1 MDRMVV
7 RLTRAG
13 HRPFVGRSRE
23 LAAAAE
29 ILADGDRAGVVLI
42 GGESGLGKTRLVEE
56 IVVDAPPET
65 TVVRAIAVPR
75 ATPIPFELV
84 RSALDP
90 LIGSNGAGQTERQ
103 GGGHPEPT
111 PTISRVQHEA
121 EALRTLDSG
130 ATIFV
135 FEDVHWADPES
146 LDVIDRLLVAGPLG
160 ASVLITYRPNAL
172 SPDHP
177 TSSFLQRAER
187 RSHVVQFR
195 LEPLRRD
202 EVGEYLESTGR
213 PADPGTVDHV
223 HSRTGGNPLLLSEL
237 VAATEEDADLTE
249 GLPWTLSEVLRP
261 EIERLPAAE
270 RQVAEGVAV
279 LGTAVEFD
287 ILVAAVTATEDELID
302 RLRSL
307 VDRGIL
313 IECGADRFGFR
324 HEMVREAVAEG
335 LFTREH
341 RRIHAAVHD
350 QLLADGSEDVV
361 ALVAHATGAGRTKQ
375 AADAA
380 RDAATQAFDAGRSH
394 QAVAFAEQ
402 ALLEHGD
409 DLDLL
414 RVVVVAGWMSSQF
427 RTALHHLDRWDELV
441 GRTSA
446 SRAEVLHH
454 RVRLLWEQ
462 GDGVGA
468 DRAADELAELSETLT
483 AGPVLVQA
491 LADQAQ
497 HHMLRDRID
506 TAIAVADRAMQVA
519 EEVGPTAASAAR
531 QARAER
537 ASALASR
544 AEHQSD
550 AVAELL
556 AVAAE
561 ASAAED
567 YLVASRALH
576 NVPLHHPLVEPR
588 SHIEAMRRAGLSAG
602 LSSVTTHSYRRSLLI
617 VNEMEGD
624 RESYAALI
632 ESALEDSDNWDEVAV
647 YGALFAMEVGDTDE
661 ARRLIERLPAG
672 FKSHES
678 KLDQRVIGWRA
689 AMLSL
694 IDLLDGDP
702 EPARRWLGA
711 AQQGQFVHKFNATRI
726 PQYLSSL
733 LDAGLQSELRQVMS
747 GDEFQASTEPFH
759 LAIRAELAGDHE
771 AVERHCAAALASGFR
786 RSVTEVSE
794 IHLARARAASATGAD
809 ARPHLEAAAEAL
821 TRWPGRRLSHVE
833 ALLGPRTKPDAP
845 GGLTPREREVA
856 RLVARGLTNGGIA
869 DELFI
874 STKTASVHVSNILAK
889 LAMSSRTEIA
899 GWVGGGGL
907 D

>member
-1 MDRMVV
+1 MRGMVV

-13 HRPFVGRSRE
+13 HHPFVGRSRE
-23 LAAAAE
+23 LAAAAD

-56 IVVDAPPET
+56 IVVDAPAET

-90 LIGSNGAGQTERQ
+90 LIGHDDAAGETGREGTDQ
-103 GGGHPEPT
+103 GRASAV
-111 PTISRVQHEA
+111 SRVQQEA

-146 LDVIDRLLVAGPLG
+146 LDVVDRLLVAGPLG

-172 SPDHP
+172 YPDHP

-202 EVGEYLESTGR
+202 EVGEYLVSTGR
-213 PADPGTVDHV
+213 PSDPSTVDHV

-249 GLPWTLSEVLRP
+249 GLPWTLAEVLRP

-270 RQVAEGVAV
+270 RQVAEAVAV
-279 LGTAVEFD
+279 LGSAVEFD
-287 ILVAAVTATEDELID
+287 ILVAALTATEDELID

-313 IECGADRFGFR
+313 TECGADRFGFR

-335 LFTREH
+335 LFTRER

-350 QLLADGSEDVV
+350 RLLADGSEDVV
-361 ALVAHATGAGRTKQ
+361 ALVAHASGAGRTKQ

-380 RDAATQAFDAGRSH
+380 RDAARLALEAGRSH

-402 ALLEHGD
+402 ALLEHVD

-414 RVVVVAGWMSSQF
+414 RVVVVAGWMSGQY

-441 GRTSA
+441 SATSA
-446 SRAEVLHH
+446 ARAEVLHH
-454 RVRLLWEQ
+454 RVRLLWER
-462 GDGVGA
+462 GDGV
-468 DRAADELAELSETLT
+468 AADNAAEELALLSDTLPP
-483 AGPVLVQA
+483 GPVLVQA

-497 HHMLRDRID
+497 HHMLRDRVD
-506 TAIAVADRAMQVA
+506 MAISVADRALEVA
-519 EEVGPTAASAAR
+519 AEVGLGAAAAAR

-544 AEHQSD
+544 AEHQSE

-556 AVAAE
+556 AVAQE
-561 ASAAED
+561 ATAAD
-567 YLVASRALH
+567 DHVVASRALH

-588 SHIEAMRRAGLSAG
+588 PHIEQMRRAGLCAG
-602 LSSVTTHSYRRSLLI
+602 LSSVTTYSYRRSLLI
-617 VNEMEGD
+617 VSEMEGD
-624 RESYAALI
+624 RESYAALM
-632 ESALEDSDNWDEVAV
+632 ETALDDSADWDEAVVYGSLFALEA
-647 YGALFAMEVGDTDE
+647 GDTAE
-661 ARRLIERLPAG
+661 ARRLIEQLPSG
-672 FKSHES
+672 FRSHQVD
-678 KLDQRVIGWRA
+678 LDQRAIAWRA
-689 AMLSL
+689 AVLSL
-694 IDLLDGDP
+694 IALLDGDP
-702 EPARRWLGA
+702 TPAKQWLSA
-711 AQQGQFVHKFNATRI
+711 PQQGPFIHKFNATRI

-733 LDAGLQSELRQVMS
+733 LAAGLHAELAQVLS
-747 GDEFQASTEPFH
+747 GDEFATSTEPFL
-759 LAIRAELAGDHE
+759 LAIKAELAGDL
-771 AVERHCAAALASGFR
+771 AAAEAHCVAALESGFR

-794 IHLARARAASATGAD
+794 IHLALARIANAQGGD
-809 ARPHLEAAAEAL
+809 GKPHLEDAAEAL
-821 TRWPGRRLSHVE
+821 IRWPGRRLTDVE
-833 ALLGPRTKPDAP
+833 TLLGTRAKPDAP

-856 RLVARGLTNGGIA
+856 RLVSHGLTNGGIA

-889 LAMSSRTEIA
+889 LSMSSRSEIA